1 MDLAPRPADPRSHLP
16 FYRERVDLACAL
28 RWTARLG
35 MHEAVANHFSVAVDA
50 DSRRFL
56 INANQVHFA
65 RVRASELLLIDA
77 DDPETMRRPDAPD
90 PTA

>member
-35 MHEAVANHFSVAVDA
+35 MHEAVANHIRSL
-50 DSRRFL
+50 S
-56 INANQVHFA
+56 
-65 RVRASELLLIDA
+65 
-77 DDPETMRRPDAPD
+77 MR
-90 PTA
+90 TAAAF